1 MGTLEVK
8 SDTGCGNVRRRV
20 YVCRF
25 IYSINGELLPFQIVC
40 VSPSGADS
48 NCESLQVTHE
58 RKVHV
63 CRNLNPAVIFAPV
76 SSIYEI
82 VGVVQSRYI
91 SAQILKNRPKSDIYV
106 KGAYV
111 WTRTRSEYSSSLVYA
126 TRLQTFQY
134 NMIF

>member
-1 MGTLEVK
+1 MSVATWTRYGQQSFDMRYWAVFWANTCATWSCTL
-8 SDTGCGNVRRRV
+8 
-20 YVCRF
+20 
-25 IYSINGELLPFQIVC
+25 Q
-40 VSPSGADS
+40 
-48 NCESLQVTHE
+48 
-58 RKVHV
+58 
-63 CRNLNPAVIFAPV
+63 AVIFAPV

-111 WTRTRSEYSSSLVYA
+111 WTRTQSEYSSSLVYA

-134 NMIF
+134 NMIFWEI